1 MADES
6 QDGNTAEGED
16 PLASP
21 EEPDVCEGS
30 EEPEHH
36 PSEEE
41 EGSGEE
47 EGGEDLAVST
57 GRMSLKE
64 EEKSEGDTSTMD
76 QSSKGRHRMH

>member
-6 QDGNTAEGED
+6 QDGHMAEGED

-57 GRMSLKE
+57 DRMSLKE

>member
-16 PLASP
+16 PWASP

-57 GRMSLKE
+57 DRMSLKE